1 VSFGYLR
8 WICVLI
14 IVFNYIIACM
24 FMLYL
29 KENDPFHFGT
39 LPFAMFNVLRIST
52 LDTWDQMLGITM
64 LGCDEVFNALPF
76 QDALADF

>member
-1 VSFGYLR
+1 
-8 WICVLI
+8 
-14 IVFNYIIACM
+14 M

-52 LDTWDQMLGITM
+52 LDSWDQMLGITM
-64 LGCDEVFNALPF
+64 LGCDEVVNVLPF
-76 QDALADF
+76 QVDF